1 MAVATTFPSRS
12 IAKQPSGSSASRFL
26 QSSSVWFQPGAFIGS
41 TVLGRRASDNRPGAA
56 VTGRRGYN
64 GAQRFSPDHI
74 LRLQIFFK
82 LIVAVIRVLIVALIA
97 VEFLASRVAESSY
110 KITLKR
116 ELADKARMLSE
127 LNDPGWRDSDR
138 AGLDAWPRRRGRD

>member
-1 MAVATTFPSRS
+1 
-12 IAKQPSGSSASRFL
+12 
-26 QSSSVWFQPGAFIGS
+26 
-41 TVLGRRASDNRPGAA
+41 
-56 VTGRRGYN
+56 
-64 GAQRFSPDHI
+64 